1 MTAIAPRF
9 DLQGFLEGRFT
20 IEPSFPVSLLS
31 QFGASE
37 WDFYEEDNI
46 RQSAIPRWRL
56 RITWDRPVGGVAG
69 DEGKAREPR
78 LPPEMEHEVR
88 ILAFLALKANGVFV
102 RMSTA
107 PKPQSIAVG
116 INVLLRFLTFLCDG
130 RRIVT
135 GDGNS
140 FVWSLRSLGD
150 ISVEDLRFTLK
161 EYPFVDGNQLR
172 KTLKWLASPA
182 MARYL
187 ARPLTWNTAD
197 IKTLDFRD
205 PQTRGDL
212 RREMPND
219 HFRLLSDTASKNV
232 AIFLNGLGIERSDR
246 ITKIA
251 EGDRLFGIE
260 DSAAAFEDYLGA
272 RLADRTARHE
282 TRMSLPFSPLRA
294 HFVKK
299 HGISV
304 SYVQNV
310 IDRIQRASFMI
321 VGLYTGGRYSD
332 LTIFKDGCV
341 EKIRDSWVLRGTEVK
356 RSGKNMPENVDLWPA
371 IPVMRDAIKCLKE
384 ISKIRCNPYFIAATK
399 TINIG
404 KTPRPMSENGFSEGL
419 NLYLREI
426 DTTQRW
432 KDWKLNPHQ
441 LRHTIAH
448 QLARADVGLLYIS
461 HHLKH
466 LHSALNTLPSGTT
479 LMYGNIGELAFVR
492 AQHAGDARVEAAQ
505 ALYDPESPVAGGGAE
520 EFRKRRKA
528 YFEGMAAAG
537 RTKEEVLKELARHS
551 IPFASV
557 GLGYCGGRREILKK
571 DGTKEVPPCLGSLQ
585 CQPKLCKQAIITKAH
600 APHWQRVLV
609 QNTEFAKDE
618 RLVHARDLHLK
629 AAADAAE
636 VLTDLGFEVR

>member
-1 MTAIAPRF
+1 MTAPAPSF

-20 IEPSFPVSLLS
+20 IEPSFPISLLS
-31 QFGASE
+31 EFGASE
-37 WDFYEEDNI
+37 WDFYEEGNV

-56 RITWDRPVGGVAG
+56 RITWDRAVGGVAG
-69 DEGKAREPR
+69 DEGEAREPR
-78 LPPEMEHEVR
+78 IPPEMEHEVKM
-88 ILAFLALKANGVFV
+88 LTFLALKATGVLV

-107 PKPQSIAVG
+107 PKPQSIVKG
-116 INVLLRFLTFLCDG
+116 INVLLRFLSFLCDG

-150 ISVEDLRFTLK
+150 ISVEDLRLTLRD
-161 EYPFVDGNQLR
+161 YPFVDGEDLR
-172 KTLKWLASPA
+172 KTLKWIASPA

-205 PQTRGDL
+205 SQARGDF

-219 HFRLLSDTASKNV
+219 LFRLLSDTASKDV
-232 AIFLNGLGIERSDR
+232 ALFLSGLGIERSDR

-251 EGDRLFGIE
+251 EGDRLFGID
-260 DSAAAFEDYLGA
+260 DSASAFEDYLGI
-272 RLADRTARHE
+272 RLADRKARHE
-282 TRMSLPFSPLRA
+282 TGANLRSSPLRA
-294 HFVKK
+294 QFGR

-304 SYVQNV
+304 SFVQKV
-310 IDRIQRASFMI
+310 IDRIQRASFTI

-332 LTIFKDGCV
+332 LTIFQDGCV
-341 EKIRDSWVLRGTEVK
+341 EKLRDAWVLRGTEVK
-356 RSGKNMPENVDLWPA
+356 RSNKDMPENVDLWPA

-384 ISKIRCNPYFIAATK
+384 ISKIRCNPYFIAGTK

-404 KTPRPMSENGFSEGL
+404 KKPRPMSENGFSEGL

-432 KDWKLNPHQ
+432 KDWRLNPHQ

-466 LHSALNTLPSGTT
+466 LHSALNALPSKTT

-492 AQHAGDARVEAAQ
+492 AQHSGDARVEAAQ
-505 ALYDPESPVAGGGAE
+505 ALYDSESPVAGGGAE

-537 RTKEEVLKELARHS
+537 RTKEDVLKELARDS

-557 GLGYCGGRREILKK
+557 GLGYCGGRREILKT

-585 CQPKLCKQAIITKAH
+585 CQPKHCKQAIITKAH

-609 QNTEFAKDE
+609 QNTDFAKDE
-618 RLVHARDLHLK
+618 RLVHARDLHLR

-636 VLTDLGFEVR
+636 VLTDLGIEVR